1 MIDQHHQTYHFIL
14 SSFGKPSPV
23 EGFALSYLHQNPKK
37 LHLSEII
44 HYVPSCACRDCG
56 DVLRSSTRHI
66 LSIYYFKIIT
76 LMFISNIARRALLAN
91 RSTFGFSVTGESTFL
106 EMVSQYFDKAGEA
119 TGIPK
124 DRLNFLKSPDYSL
137 KFNIPFR
144 TGTSLFM
151 QTLASSRWSKPTEC
165 SIKLTDCRPRVEPDT
180 PAASTCRKL
189 RHSPAL

>member
-1 MIDQHHQTYHFIL
+1 M
-14 SSFGKPSPV
+14 
-23 EGFALSYLHQNPKK
+23 KK
-37 LHLSEII
+37 LNLDDSYCYKLSCEWL
-44 HYVPSCACRDCG
+44 HFEY
-56 DVLRSSTRHI
+56 VLRSSTRHI

-76 LMFISNIARRALLAN
+76 LMFISNITRRALLAN

-165 SIKLTDCRPRVEPDT
+165 SIKLTDCRPRAEPDT

-189 RHSPAL
+189 RHSLAL